1 MVVHAEG
8 GNNCITNS
16 GRVVGSIDLCSGNN
30 SVTSYGGGSFLAGP
44 VVNLGAGTFT
54 NSGTINPGGAGVVA
68 NLNVSGGLAM
78 TSTSVYNV
86 DLDFKTGMA
95 DKVIVPGAA
104 ALNGTVTTNLL
115 NLGRSEE
122 HTSELQSLMRISSA
136 VLCFKNKNQIQTLRL
151 HKYTAL

>member
-1 MVVHAEG
+1 MRISDWSSDVCSSDLFTNSEG
-8 GNNCITNS
+8 GI
-16 GRVVGSIDLCSGNN
+16 
-30 SVTSYGGGSFLAGP
+30 FLAGP

-95 DKVIVPGAA
+95 DKVIVSGAA

-115 NLGRSEE
+115 NLGYAQARRHGADRKPGGVGTRERVRVDAVGR
-122 HTSELQSLMRISSA
+122 RIRKKK
-136 VLCFKNKNQIQTLRL
+136 KN
-151 HKYTAL
+151 